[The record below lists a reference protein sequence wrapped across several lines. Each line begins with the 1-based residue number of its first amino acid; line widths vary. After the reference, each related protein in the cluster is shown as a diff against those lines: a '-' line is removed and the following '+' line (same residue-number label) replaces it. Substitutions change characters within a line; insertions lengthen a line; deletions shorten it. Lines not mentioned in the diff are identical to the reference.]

1 MKDPLLGRIFLLIF
15 RSLINQSKIKVMYT
29 NIQQAVA
36 SVQNAFPSIYTKD
49 DVIKLLESI
58 EIQQSSGKL
67 SNEQIEELTQSIQEQ
82 VTRAIRNFDTGDI
95 VDNSTAEFSI
105 GYNNTL
111 ELDSVDVDLQNLN
124 DEIESTI
131 ESTVTEFF
139 EGLEEESD
147 EEKND

>member
-1 MKDPLLGRIFLLIF
+1 
-15 RSLINQSKIKVMYT
+15 MYS

-58 EIQQSSGKL
+58 QIEESSGKL
-67 SNEQIEELTQSIQEQ
+67 SNEQIEELTESIQEK
-82 VTRAIRNFDTGDI
+82 VARAIRNFDTSDI

-105 GYNNTL
+105 GYSNTL
-111 ELDSVDVDLQNLN
+111 ELDGVDVDLQSLN
-124 DEIESTI
+124 DEIEGTI

-139 EGLEEESD
+139 EGLEVFQSSEESN
-147 EEKND
+147 ND